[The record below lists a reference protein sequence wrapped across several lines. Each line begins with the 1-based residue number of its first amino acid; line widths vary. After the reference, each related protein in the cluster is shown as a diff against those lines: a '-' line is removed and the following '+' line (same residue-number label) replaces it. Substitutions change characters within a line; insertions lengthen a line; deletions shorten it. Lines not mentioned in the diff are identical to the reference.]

1 MPETTKTCGMCF
13 MQIPAQA
20 RKCPHCQHF
29 QNRISM
35 VIFNPAFAVITM
47 VLMLMID
54 FQQILDT
61 GKDYRIYAGQVKI
74 TESKMVK

>member
-1 MPETTKTCGMCF
+1 
-13 MQIPAQA
+13 
-20 RKCPHCQHF
+20 
-29 QNRISM
+29 M